1 MDDLMTGVGNSGGMD
16 DINELA
22 RQAEEA
28 LQPHNN
34 TIQGQQ
40 SAGYNAPQN
49 GYGQQSAGYN
59 APQSGYGQQSAGYN
73 APQNGYGQQSA
84 GYNAPQNGYGQ
95 QSAGYNAPQS
105 GYGQQS
111 AGYNA
116 PQNGYGQRASGYNDT
131 PQYSPTPDFGAS
143 YGDFEGSETEFM
155 TIVKGAIGAI
165 IGAIPGF
172 FFIMGLARFGIIA
185 SICGTILA
193 AGTFFGYYIATR
205 KSGFDM
211 KRGGIVC
218 IAVMVIAIFIAVRSS
233 WTFALRDTLKTVKS
247 LTYSY
252 MDDSGEYTD
261 EDMDNIDT
269 SYEFLF
275 GHTEPTYSNCSS
287 NFSRI
292 LTILGLKGKFIGSL
306 AENYLFCALGALW
319 LFSKFGKKSF

>member
-1 MDDLMTGVGNSGGMD
+1 MDDLMTGIGQSSGTNEMN
-16 DINELA
+16 DINEIA
-22 RQAEEA
+22 RQAEA
-28 LQPHNN
+28 AMQSHNNN

-40 SAGYNAPQN
+40 STGYNASQNVYGQQPTGYNASQNVYGQQPMGYNASQN
-49 GYGQQSAGYN
+49 GYGQQPTGFN
-59 APQSGYGQQSAGYN
+59 N
-73 APQNGYGQQSA
+73 PQNS
-84 GYNAPQNGYGQ
+84 
-95 QSAGYNAPQS
+95 
-105 GYGQQS
+105 
-111 AGYNA
+111 
-116 PQNGYGQRASGYNDT
+116 YGQRSVDYSNT

-143 YGDFEGSETEFM
+143 YSEFENSDTEFM

-205 KSGFDM
+205 KSSFDL

-218 IAVMVIAIFIAVRSS
+218 IAVMVIAIFFAVRSS
-233 WTFALRDTLKTVKS
+233 WTFALRDTLKTVKN

-252 MDDSGEYTD
+252 MSDSDEYTD
-261 EDMDNIDT
+261 EDIDNIDT
-269 SYEFLF
+269 GYEFLF
-275 GHTEPTYSNCSS
+275 GHNEPTYSNCSS

-292 LTILGLKGKFIGSL
+292 ITILGLRGKFIGSL
-306 AENYLFCALGALW
+306 VENYLFCALGAFW